1 MDGTVKQQF
10 AGNCGME
17 TLVNTLAAAGGKFI
31 VQDGSGTILALV
43 DPEWGSTD
51 SLTAQWPTLYLAGK
65 LVQYQCSLN
74 PPPGSFI
81 INTLNGPAVAYIN
94 TVATTATNNDIIPP
108 GSLVLNGYAFIG
120 DNPDP
125 DAAKTELVFWED
137 FDDDS
142 TNSLPDSPTEY
153 SPSYS
158 STPTWSVPTAY
169 LLNPSYTTTSGTW
182 AVITDSGSHVLNYTN
197 PNPGCSSIHIPQPNS
212 DIDVTLDFMYSE
224 RSPLKIGFRESEN
237 QCVYVKVRP
246 TQNKVQLFRSD
257 HNGDNDFIVERD
269 ITLPLQPPPPEN
281 RPYFPPFPGDNSE
294 PPQWYQIHIQA
305 LDDSVHV
312 WLRQR
317 DSFSEERFASLWTSI
332 LVTGDTRTQLNSGS
346 QGYFS
351 LNVEGGTYSLDN
363 ITVSNRQAPTG
374 GGQ

>member
-1 MDGTVKQQF
+1 VNWALKKRWTVRNAAGKNVLSIDSDGYLVMDGTVKQQF

-125 DAAKTELVFWED
+125 EAKTTELVF
-137 FDDDS
+137 
-142 TNSLPDSPTEY
+142 
-153 SPSYS
+153 
-158 STPTWSVPTAY
+158 
-169 LLNPSYTTTSGTW
+169 
-182 AVITDSGSHVLNYTN
+182 
-197 PNPGCSSIHIPQPNS
+197 
-212 DIDVTLDFMYSE
+212 
-224 RSPLKIGFRESEN
+224 R
-237 QCVYVKVRP
+237 
-246 TQNKVQLFRSD
+246 
-257 HNGDNDFIVERD
+257 
-269 ITLPLQPPPPEN
+269 
-281 RPYFPPFPGDNSE
+281 
-294 PPQWYQIHIQA
+294 
-305 LDDSVHV
+305 
-312 WLRQR
+312 
-317 DSFSEERFASLWTSI
+317 
-332 LVTGDTRTQLNSGS
+332 
-346 QGYFS
+346 
-351 LNVEGGTYSLDN
+351 
-363 ITVSNRQAPTG
+363 
-374 GGQ
+374 